1 MNEQTILL
9 IFLVAAL
16 AVTLGLYFLK
26 AKKQMQYKGDERW
39 KLIQLNANNAANI
52 SNAVLIVLLV
62 VLPLFID
69 SQTTFTLQ
77 RVITLNWL
85 QRYILTKNCK
95 EDMMFTNRKVVRG
108 IILAVLLLCT
118 AYLVYSIIANPL
130 GEHDIILALAVTAG
144 FIALSGDKK
153 KDDKS

>member
-69 SQTTFTLQ
+69 SQTTFTQ
-77 RVITLNWL
+77 RVITFALI
-85 QRYILTKNCK
+85 YI
-95 EDMMFTNRKVVRG
+95 G
-108 IILAVLLLCT
+108 IRNLIE
-118 AYLVYSIIANPL
+118 LVATIY
-130 GEHDIILALAVTAG
+130 
-144 FIALSGDKK
+144 FDKK
-153 KDDKS
+153 L